1 VSVHGF
7 APPERIGFVGLGNMG
22 APMAS
27 RLARAGFTLAVAD
40 AAPAAVTRFA
50 AQASCETPTRL
61 AELGTCRAIVTMLP
75 DGRIVREVLL
85 GAQGIA
91 AQLRADSVVIDMSSS
106 SPIDTRATAA
116 ALKER
121 GIEMVDAPV
130 SGGVRKAIDGT
141 LAIMAGGAAEVV
153 ERCRAILDALG
164 KVFLAGPTG
173 CGHAM
178 KSLNNFLSAINLA
191 AAAEAMIAGERFG
204 LAPQV
209 MISILNASTGR
220 NSATEQKYPA
230 YVLPRN
236 FASGFT
242 LGLMAKDLKLA
253 VELAHSTQAPARLLE
268 LCSELW
274 SQASERLGARSDN
287 TEIVRYL
294 EQLPAVHGTRR

>member
-268 LCSELW
+268 LW